1 MEKVDID
8 VREQKLALETGE
20 IAKQAD
26 GSVIAQYGDT
36 VVLATA
42 VSARKA
48 REGLD
53 FFPLTIDYQE
63 KAYSAGKIPG
73 GFLKREGRPSAK
85 EILTSRLTDRPMRPL
100 FPNDYKFETQ
110 GIITVL
116 SYGEE
121 NVSDVLGITAMSAA
135 FTVSDIPFDGPVAA
149 VRVGRINGEFI
160 LNPDINEIESCDLS
174 FVVAG
179 TGNAV
184 VMVEGEADEVPEDIV
199 LGAIDYA
206 HENIKRLVSLQND
219 LAQKAGKPKRSYVVP
234 EKDNEFPEKVREAA
248 FDRLKSACVVPG
260 KLERQKVID
269 KLQSEI
275 IEDLNMEGEDRSS
288 EIAEIFHDF
297 EREIVREMILNDRTR
312 ADGRKP
318 DQIRDISCKIGFL
331 PRAHGSALFER
342 GETQAIVAATLGTS
356 HDEQKIDSLDGES
369 YKGFMLHYNFPPFSV
384 GEVKPLRSPG
394 RREIGHGALAEKS
407 IKQVIP
413 SNEDFPYTI
422 RVVSDI
428 TESNGSSSMATVCGA
443 TLSLMDAGV
452 PIKAPVA
459 GIAMGLVQEG
469 DSAVVLSDILGL
481 EDHLGD
487 MDFKVTGTEKGI
499 TAFQMDVKIA
509 GISHEIMEKALS
521 QAREGML
528 FILSK
533 IKETIA
539 EPRSELPDN
548 APRIYTMQVK
558 KEKIRDI
565 IGTGG
570 KVIRGIIEETGC
582 KIDINDDGVVNI
594 ASIDEE
600 SARMAKE
607 IIKGIIEDAELGKIY
622 LGKVKKVVDFGAF
635 VEILPGTEGLLHIS
649 QIADKRI
656 AKVTDEINEGDEVMV
671 KVIEIDRA
679 GKLKLSRKAAM
690 HQETAAK

>member
-160 LNPDINEIESCDLS
+160 LNPDVNEIESCDLS